1 MMELFSIRNIEYYI
15 LVREWLI
22 HVTVWV
28 EYHTYNIEQTKQH
41 REEFLYVSTAIGISK
56 TYTMYDGNKNSG

>member
-1 MMELFSIRNIEYYI
+1 MTDSCNS
-15 LVREWLI
+15 VSWN
-22 HVTVWV
+22 
-28 EYHTYNIEQTKQH
+28 HTYNIEQTKQH